1 MPQLLSHGLTSH
13 GGLQAGV
20 KSGELASAL
29 VGTINVLGTVAAAL
43 MVDKF
48 GRKQLLSLSFSGM
61 GSAMLAMSA
70 GNHPEKWPLIRL
82 SSQQHP

>member
-1 MPQLLSHGLTSH
+1 M
-13 GGLQAGV
+13 

-29 VGTINVLGTVAAAL
+29 VGTINVLGTIVAAL
-43 MVDKF
+43 LIDRF

-70 GNHPEKWPLIRL
+70 GQTLQSAILQPLE
-82 SSQQHP
+82 